1 MKKIVITIDGPAASG
16 KSTISTLL
24 AEKLG
29 FNHLSTGIFYRAL
42 SYYIIK
48 KNLQEGEFLGLLNTL
63 RVDVVFPDKV
73 QIEEL
78 IMDESLLHSMEIS
91 DMASKIAKIK
101 EVRDFLLGIQR
112 KVIGRGNIVAD
123 GRDVGTVVYPEADFK
138 FFLTAS
144 SSERARRRLIE
155 MGLSLEDF
163 YNVKK
168 EIEQR
173 DQRDKLR
180 PIAPL
185 IPAHSA
191 YIVDSTYR
199 TKGEIIDIMYFIVKG
214 IR

>member
-48 KNLQEGEFLGLLNTL
+48 KNLQEEKFLELLNTL

-73 QIEEL
+73 QVEEL
-78 IMDESLLHSMEIS
+78 IMDEALLHSMEIS

-101 EVRDFLLGIQR
+101 EVRDFLLDIQR
-112 KVIGRGNIVAD
+112 KVISRGNIVAD

-155 MGLSLEDF
+155 MGLPLEDF
-163 YNVKK
+163 YKVKR

-173 DQRDKLR
+173 DERDKLR

-185 IPAHSA
+185 IPADSA

-199 TKGEIIDIMYFIVKG
+199 TKEEIIDIMYFIVKG
-214 IR
+214 LK

>member
-42 SYYIIK
+42 SYYIVK
-48 KNLQEGEFLGLLNTL
+48 KNLREEEFLGLLSAI
-63 RVDVVFPDKV
+63 RVDVIFPDKIQV
-73 QIEEL
+73 EEL

-112 KVIGRGNIVAD
+112 KVISRGNIVAD

-155 MGLSLEDF
+155 MGLPLEDF
-163 YNVKK
+163 YKVKE

-173 DQRDKLR
+173 DKRDKLR

-185 IPAHSA
+185 IPALSA

-199 TKGEIIDIMYFIVKG
+199 TKGEIIDIMYSIIKG